1 MLFFCYHHFYK
12 DADSMLIV
20 VTEKENVKSLVEKI
34 TAIRG
39 KNIPF
44 FRPKRALLT
53 TEASLVYSK
62 TLPLKPLCI
71 V

>member
-1 MLFFCYHHFYK
+1 
-12 DADSMLIV
+12 MLIV